1 MRKIEERY
9 REALAAIPAPGSN
22 KGCHTALLGVAT
34 KGIRAGR
41 DDNTMLAEIRASIP
55 AGGRKVH
62 DREIKEAIQRA
73 HKDTA
78 PMDKTN
84 PRPCTVIYPQKSRSE
99 LIGEAVKDEE
109 IAKVIQDKV
118 IEAGGGSLDPE
129 GADVWEASPVRIE
142 ARSEQFPFSGD
153 MLPILEY
160 LYRPDDVLFIGS
172 RYDSGADH
180 VKPAADWLVFFRRAL
195 AWIEK
200 QPFPQR
206 QGHLARLGNE
216 YPHIIPNA
224 LTGRAGAAK
233 SGDRQTMRGDA
244 CIKSFRYIVAE
255 FDALPME
262 KQGAVLRGLCNLGLC
277 KIAAL
282 IHSGGKSCHAWLTC
296 DGIDNGDDWARIVK
310 GEVFPVLT
318 ALGVDRACSN
328 PARLSRL
335 PGVFR
340 SDKANWQK
348 LLYLAPGGG
357 EL

>member
-1 MRKIEERY
+1 MRIFEERY
-9 REALAAIPAPGSN
+9 REALATIPAPGGG
-22 KGCHTALLGVAT
+22 GCHAALLGVAT

-41 DDNTMLAEIRASIP
+41 NDSTMLAEIRASIP
-55 AGGRKVH
+55 AGGRKVP

-78 PMDKTN
+78 PMDQNN

-153 MLPILEY
+153 MLPILEH

-180 VKPAADWLVFFRRAL
+180 VKPAADWLAFFRRAL

-206 QGHLARLGNE
+206 QGHLARLGDE
-216 YPHIIPNA
+216 YPHIIPNT
-224 LTGRAGAAK
+224 LTRRAEATR

-282 IHSGGKSCHAWLTC
+282 IHSGGKSCHAWITC
-296 DGIDNGDDWARIVK
+296 DGIDNTDDWARIVK
-310 GEVFPVLT
+310 EKVFPVLT

-340 SDKANWQK
+340 SDKKNWQK

-357 EL
+357 KL

>member
-9 REALAAIPAPGSN
+9 REALATIPAPGGG
-22 KGCHTALLGVAT
+22 GCHVTLLGVANL
-34 KGIRAGR
+34 GIMAGR

-55 AGGRKVH
+55 AGGRKVP
-62 DREIKEAIQRA
+62 DTEIKEAIQRA

-78 PMDKTN
+78 PMDRN
-84 PRPCTVIYPQKSRSE
+84 APRPRPITPPRRNRAE
-99 LIGEAVKDEE
+99 LIGEA
-109 IAKVIQDKV
+109 AKSESVAKNIQEKV

-129 GADVWEASPVRIE
+129 GVDVWEASPVRIE

-153 MLPILEY
+153 MLPILEH

-180 VKPAADWLVFFRRAL
+180 VKPAADWLDFFRRAL

-206 QGHLARLGNE
+206 QGHFERLGGK
-216 YPHIIPNA
+216 YPHIIPNT
-224 LTGRAGAAK
+224 LTGGAEATR

-282 IHSGGKSCHAWLTC
+282 IYSGGKSCHAWITC
-296 DGIDNGDDWARIVK
+296 DGIDNTDDWARIVK
-310 GEVFPVLT
+310 GKVFPVLT

-340 SDKANWQK
+340 GDKANWQK

>member
-1 MRKIEERY
+1 M
-9 REALAAIPAPGSN
+9 
-22 KGCHTALLGVAT
+22 
-34 KGIRAGR
+34 
-41 DDNTMLAEIRASIP
+41 
-55 AGGRKVH
+55 
-62 DREIKEAIQRA
+62 
-73 HKDTA
+73 
-78 PMDKTN
+78 
-84 PRPCTVIYPQKSRSE
+84 
-99 LIGEAVKDEE
+99 
-109 IAKVIQDKV
+109 
-118 IEAGGGSLDPE
+118 
-129 GADVWEASPVRIE
+129 RIE

-153 MLPILEY
+153 MLPILEH

-180 VKPAADWLVFFRRAL
+180 VKPAADWLAFFRRAL

-206 QGHLARLGNE
+206 QGHLARLGDE
-216 YPHIIPNA
+216 YPHIIPNT
-224 LTGRAGAAK
+224 LTGRAEATR

-282 IHSGGKSCHAWLTC
+282 IHSGGKSCHAWITC
-296 DGIDNGDDWARIVK
+296 DGIDNADDWARIVK
-310 GEVFPVLT
+310 EKVFPVLT

-340 SDKANWQK
+340 GDKANWQK

>member
-9 REALAAIPAPGSN
+9 REALGAIPAPGGG
-22 KGCHTALLGVAT
+22 GCHAALLGVANL
-34 KGIRAGR
+34 GIMAGL

-55 AGGRKVH
+55 TGRRKVS
-62 DREIKEAIQRA
+62 DTEIQEAIRRA
-73 HKDTA
+73 HEDTG
-78 PMDKTN
+78 PMDKTA
-84 PRPCTVIYPQKSRSE
+84 PRPRPIPPPRRTRTEQLAIVLKSPE
-99 LIGEAVKDEE
+99 LAAALQARMV
-109 IAKVIQDKV
+109 
-118 IEAGGGSLDPE
+118 EAGGGSLDPE
-129 GADVWEASPVRIE
+129 GADVWEASPVRID

-180 VKPAADWLVFFRRAL
+180 VKPAADWLAFFRRAL

-206 QGHLARLGNE
+206 QGHLARLGDE
-216 YPHIIPNA
+216 YPHIIPNT
-224 LTGRAGAAK
+224 LTGRAEATR

-244 CIKSFRYIVAE
+244 CVKSFRYIVAE

-262 KQGAVLRGLCNLGLC
+262 KQGAVLRGLCSLRIC

-282 IHSGGKSCHAWLTC
+282 IHSGGKSCHAWITC
-296 DGIDNGDDWARIVK
+296 DGIDNADDWARIVK
-310 GEVFPVLT
+310 GNIFQFLA
-318 ALGVDRACSN
+318 ALGVDKACSN

-340 SDKANWQK
+340 RDKRQWQK
-348 LLYLAPGGG
+348 LLYLAPEGGM
-357 EL
+357 L

>member
-1 MRKIEERY
+1 MRIFEERY
-9 REALAAIPAPGSN
+9 REALETIPAPGGN
-22 KGCHTALLGVAT
+22 GCHPALLGVANL
-34 KGIRAGR
+34 GIMAGL

-78 PMDKTN
+78 PMDQNN
-84 PRPCTVIYPQKSRSE
+84 PRPRPIPPPRRNRAE
-99 LIGEAVKDEE
+99 LIGEA
-109 IAKVIQDKV
+109 AKSESVAKNIQEKV

-153 MLPILEY
+153 MLPILEH

-180 VKPAADWLVFFRRAL
+180 VKPAADWLAFFRRAL

-206 QGHLARLGNE
+206 QGHLARLGDK
-216 YPHIIPNA
+216 YPHIIPNT
-224 LTGRAGAAK
+224 LTGRAEATR

-282 IHSGGKSCHAWLTC
+282 IHSGGKSCHAWITC
-296 DGIDNGDDWARIVK
+296 DGIDNADDWARIVK
-310 GEVFPVLT
+310 EKVFPVLT

-340 SDKANWQK
+340 GDKANWQK

>member
-9 REALAAIPAPGSN
+9 REALATIPAPGGG
-22 KGCHTALLGVAT
+22 GCHAALLGVASL
-34 KGIRAGR
+34 GIMAGR

-55 AGGRKVH
+55 AGRRKVP
-62 DREIKEAIQRA
+62 DTEIKDAIQRA

-78 PMDKTN
+78 PMDQNN
-84 PRPCTVIYPQKSRSE
+84 PRPRPIPPPRRTPAE
-99 LIGEAVKDEE
+99 HLAEALRDTEQ
-109 IAKVIQDKV
+109 AAALQASMM
-118 IEAGGGSLDPE
+118 EAGGGSLDPE

-153 MLPILEY
+153 MLPILEH

-180 VKPAADWLVFFRRAL
+180 VKTAADWLAFFRRAL

-200 QPFPQR
+200 QPFQQR
-206 QGHLARLGNE
+206 QGHLARLGDE
-216 YPHIIPNA
+216 YPHIIPNT
-224 LTGRAGAAK
+224 LTGRAEATR
-233 SGDRQTMRGDA
+233 SGDRQTMRGDS
-244 CIKSFRYIVAE
+244 CVKSFRYIVAE

-262 KQGAVLRGLCNLGLC
+262 KQGAVLRGLCKLELC

-282 IHSGGKSCHAWLTC
+282 IHSGGKSCHAWITC

-310 GEVFPVLT
+310 EKVFPVLT
-318 ALGVDRACSN
+318 VLGVDRACSN

>member
-1 MRKIEERY
+1 MRIFEERY
-9 REALAAIPAPGSN
+9 REALETIPAPGGN
-22 KGCHTALLGVAT
+22 GCHPALLGVANL
-34 KGIRAGR
+34 GIMAGR

-78 PMDKTN
+78 PMDQNN
-84 PRPCTVIYPQKSRSE
+84 PRPRPIPPPRRTPAEQLAAALRDTEQAAALQARMV
-99 LIGEAVKDEE
+99 
-109 IAKVIQDKV
+109 
-118 IEAGGGSLDPE
+118 EAGGGSLDPE

-153 MLPILEY
+153 MLPILEH

-180 VKPAADWLVFFRRAL
+180 VKPAADWLAFFRRAL

-206 QGHLARLGNE
+206 QGHLARLGDK
-216 YPHIIPNA
+216 YPHIIPNT
-224 LTGRAGAAK
+224 LTGRAEATR

-282 IHSGGKSCHAWLTC
+282 IHSGGKSCHAWITC
-296 DGIDNGDDWARIVK
+296 DGIDNADDWARIVK
-310 GEVFPVLT
+310 EKVFPVLT

-340 SDKANWQK
+340 GDKKNWQK